1 MRSLYV
7 DDIIT
12 GEDTVD
18 QVHELKGTAIG
29 VFKQAGFE
37 LQKWNSNVPEL
48 EADNQLTE
56 DSQTYAKEQL
66 GLKTNEAK
74 LLGLP
79 WDKVEDTLAVTFS
92 GDSHEATKRDVLRS
106 LASVYDPLGVA
117 SAVNLV
123 GKMVFKDTCDRHL
136 PWMLFYP
143 WNSKHNGRNLAEIP
157 MQSNY
162 SSGTGPSSRPACI
175 L

>member
-18 QVHELKGTAIG
+18 QVHELKRTAIR
-29 VFKQAGFE
+29 VFE
-37 LQKWNSNVPEL
+37 LHKLNFNVPEL
-48 EADNQLTE
+48 ELDDQLTV

-66 GLKTNEAK
+66 EVKTNETK

-106 LASVYDPLGVA
+106 LASIYYPLEVA
-117 SAVNLV
+117 SPVTLV
-123 GKMVFKDTCDRHL
+123 GKMVFREACD
-136 PWMLFYP
+136 
-143 WNSKHNGRNLAEIP
+143 
-157 MQSNY
+157 
-162 SSGTGPSSRPACI
+162 
-175 L
+175 

>member
-18 QVHELKGTAIG
+18 QVHELKRTAIR
-29 VFKQAGFE
+29 VFE
-37 LQKWNSNVPEL
+37 LHKLNFNVPEL
-48 EADNQLTE
+48 ELDDQLTV

-66 GLKTNEAK
+66 EVKTNETK

-79 WDKVEDTLAVTFS
+79 WDKVKDTLAVTFS

-106 LASVYDPLGVA
+106 FLW
-117 SAVNLV
+117 
-123 GKMVFKDTCDRHL
+123 R
-136 PWMLFYP
+136 
-143 WNSKHNGRNLAEIP
+143 
-157 MQSNY
+157 
-162 SSGTGPSSRPACI
+162 
-175 L
+175 